1 MDSLGYV
8 HGYLYGAHSQWP
20 LELAER
26 GDYRGSRNLVLS
38 CAQDPF
44 QTTIGIEQTMANLR
58 TIWWRIY
65 PNHARHRW
73 MPIIWLPFM
82 IWFFVD
88 PIWRHAGPLLW
99 IGNTLYGLFFVFLYL
114 YSFSRPEPRRLFAI
128 AAMIAMAAI
137 ALPFNGGGSGLFI
150 YAIAAGGSTTSL
162 RRVLA
167 LTVLE
172 ITILGYYSHHK
183 HLPVAFWGSLLLLIV
198 LVGMGNHFGAVSHCA
213 EAKLQ
218 LAQDE
223 IEHLAKVAERER
235 IARDLH
241 DLLGHTLSLITLK
254 AELAR
259 KLVDRDPQRAKQEMQ
274 DVEHTSR
281 AALADVREAISGYRG
296 QGLAAELLRARQT
309 LETAG
314 ITVDCEASEVPLSPA
329 QETVLA
335 LALREAVTN
344 VVRHAQAQTCSVR
357 LGRDDQLCTLE
368 IADNGCGADGPEG
381 NGLRGMRERLEA
393 IGGSL
398 QRQTAAGTR
407 LVIHLPLAPMASALR
422 N

>member
-1 MDSLGYV
+1 M
-8 HGYLYGAHSQWP
+8 
-20 LELAER
+20 
-26 GDYRGSRNLVLS
+26 
-38 CAQDPF
+38 
-44 QTTIGIEQTMANLR
+44 EQAMAILR
-58 TIWWRIY
+58 TIWRKIY
-65 PNHARHRW
+65 PNDDQHHM
-73 MPIIWLPFM
+73 MPLLWLPFM

-88 PIWRHAGPLLW
+88 PVSRHTGALGW
-99 IGNTLYGLFFVFLYL
+99 VANTSFGLVFILIYL
-114 YSFSRPEPRRLFAI
+114 QAFSHRDPYRLTCVL
-128 AAMIAMAAI
+128 AMTAMAAVLI
-137 ALPFNGGGSGLFI
+137 PLNGGATAFLV
-150 YAIAAGGSTTSL
+150 YAAAAGGFHPNL
-162 RRVLA
+162 RRVSVLIALQFAVLA
-167 LTVLE
+167 FYAYRL
-172 ITILGYYSHHK
+172 
-183 HLPVAFWGSLLLLIV
+183 HLPIGAWGSLLLLITI
-198 LVGMGNHFGAVSHCA
+198 VGFGCHYSAISHCA
-213 EAKLQ
+213 AEKLQ

-314 ITVDCEASEVPLSPA
+314 ITVDCEAAEVPLSPA

-357 LGRDDQLCTLE
+357 LGRDQQLCTLE

-407 LVIHLPLAPMASALR
+407 LVIHLPLAPMASVLR

>member
-1 MDSLGYV
+1 M
-8 HGYLYGAHSQWP
+8 P
-20 LELAER
+20 
-26 GDYRGSRNLVLS
+26 
-38 CAQDPF
+38 
-44 QTTIGIEQTMANLR
+44 TLR
-58 TIWWRIY
+58 AIWWKLY
-65 PNHARHRW
+65 PNDDKHRW
-73 MPIIWLPFM
+73 MPLIWLPFM

-88 PIWRHAGPLLW
+88 PIWWKHAGPLQW
-99 IGNTLYGLFFVFLYL
+99 IGNTIYGLVFIWLYL
-114 YSFSRPEPRRLFAI
+114 YSFSRPEPRRLYAI
-128 AAMIAMAAI
+128 AGMIVMAAI
-137 ALPFNGGGSGLFI
+137 AISFNPGNVGLLI
-150 YAIAAGGSTTSL
+150 YASAAGGFSPSL
-162 RRVLA
+162 RRVLMLLA
-167 LTVLE
+167 LELG
-172 ITILGYYSHHK
+172 ILGFCVYRL
-183 HLPVAFWGSLLLLIV
+183 HLPVQFWGSMLLLIV
-198 LVGMGNHFGAVSHCA
+198 LVGLGNHYGAIMHCA
-213 EAKLQ
+213 EEKLRR
-218 LAQDE
+218 ADDE

-274 DVEHTSR
+274 DIEHTSR

-296 QGLAAELLRARQT
+296 EGLAAELIRARKT

-314 ITVDCEASEVPLSPA
+314 IVVDSDIAELPLTPA

-344 VVRHAQAQTCSVR
+344 VVRHAQARQCSVR
-357 LGRDDQLCTLE
+357 LQRDKDLCTME
-368 IADNGCGADGPEG
+368 IADNGRGADSPEG

-398 QRQTAAGTR
+398 QRQTQPGTR
-407 LVIHLPLAPMASALR
+407 LVIHLPLAQIAPALR